1 MDIRRR
7 GWEVPSLQLLLR
19 KLFLSTPR
27 LFEAGQYKLPPLS
40 SISSVLK
47 GVFLMVSWFCE
58 ECQNFDQTFAFDK
71 AGEIVGS
78 LHLGERFSE
87 QLNVEL

>member
-1 MDIRRR
+1 M
-7 GWEVPSLQLLLR
+7 PSLQLLLR
-19 KLFLSTPR
+19 KLFLSTPQ

-40 SISSVLK
+40 SISLVLK
-47 GVFLMVSWFCE
+47 EVFLVISWFCN
-58 ECQNFDQTFAFDK
+58 ECQDFDQTFAFDK
-71 AGEIVGS
+71 TGEIVGS